1 MYQRPDSNRHGG
13 LARRI
18 LNPLRLPISPL
29 WHKNITN
36 RLMCVASALGL
47 LGNSSM
53 RCSISCIHAVV
64 PSAAFALYVRHL
76 PISPPWR
83 QNITERSLCFSIFF
97 SVISEDRRVGEGG
110 R

>member
-1 MYQRPDSNRHGG
+1 MVPEAG
-13 LARRI
+13 LEPARGIARRI

-29 WHKNITN
+29 WHKNITD

-64 PSAAFALYVRHL
+64 PSAAVALHVRHL
-76 PISPPWR
+76 PISTPWR
-83 QNITERSLCFSIFF
+83 KNITERTLYFYIFF
-97 SVISEDRRVGEGG
+97 AV
-110 R
+110 